1 MKTCGQENTG
11 PLSQRSWRSL
21 GFALVREKMERID
34 MPEQLEQIEA
44 VIFDLDGSLVDSM
57 WIWRDIDIEF
67 LAARGLELP
76 DDFQRAIEGMSF
88 TETAVYS
95 RERFGLSESVEELKA
110 IWNQMAMDKY
120 SCEVPF
126 KPGALRFLKYCKS
139 RGIRMGIATS
149 NSRELVAAV
158 DGALKLSDY
167 IEQVVTS
174 CEVPK
179 GKPAPDV
186 YLEAA
191 RRLAVQPARCLV
203 YGPARMPECRSAPWR
218 MHFPGICWR
227 RSAGLRITISLPT
240 RRSWRELQSICQKRM

>member
-1 MKTCGQENTG
+1 M
-11 PLSQRSWRSL
+11 

-203 YGPARMPECRSAPWR
+203 FEDVPAGIRAGKNAGMQVCAVEDAFSGDLLEEKRRLADYYITSYQEILEGTAEHLPKKDVMP
-218 MHFPGICWR
+218 
-227 RSAGLRITISLPT
+227 
-240 RRSWRELQSICQKRM
+240 